1 MTSRLDWE
9 RARHRLEAARRA
21 LTEEPSPEDERAVLA
36 ERARVLALPP
46 EQDSGD
52 DGDADVVVFSV
63 CGERFAVD
71 AEYVLEAFE
80 LGEPTPVPGTPDRLV
95 GVVNHRGRV
104 LGVMDLRDQLV
115 AGGSREGELT
125 HAVAVEIDG
134 LTFGIAAEAVEET
147 SRERAGAL
155 LTVLDLEALAA
166 DPRLRIDDE

>member
-1 MTSRLDWE
+1 M
-9 RARHRLEAARRA
+9 
-21 LTEEPSPEDERAVLA
+21 
-36 ERARVLALPP
+36 
-46 EQDSGD
+46 
-52 DGDADVVVFSV
+52 VFSV

-71 AEYVLEAFE
+71 AEHVLEAFE
-80 LGEPTPVPGTPDRLV
+80 LGEPTPVPGTPERLV

-104 LGVMDLRDQLV
+104 LGVMDLRETLV
-115 AGGSREGELT
+115 AGGARDGELT

-166 DPRLRIDDE
+166 DTRLRIDDE